1 MRQLNRLLEV
11 NDINMSRIE
20 QEVPINRVQKPTANQ
35 SRIDTLIQRLETGRP
50 TPITPMKYVEAIAN
64 LQTSK
69 FKDTGDVDSDS
80 DSEIEE
86 VNGEVEEESTQT
98 AEEQAEPTPSQQK
111 KPCHICRR
119 KIQSVQRFYLN

>member
-1 MRQLNRLLEV
+1 MRLLNRLLEV

-20 QEVPINRVQKPTANQ
+20 QEVPTNRVRKPTANQ
-35 SRIDTLIQRLETGRP
+35 SRIETLIQRLESGRP
-50 TPITPMKYVEAIAN
+50 SPITPMRYVAAIAN

-86 VNGEVEEESTQT
+86 VNGEVEEESTQ
-98 AEEQAEPTPSQQK
+98 AAVFALAL
-111 KPCHICRR
+111 I
-119 KIQSVQRFYLN
+119 

>member
-1 MRQLNRLLEV
+1 
-11 NDINMSRIE
+11 
-20 QEVPINRVQKPTANQ
+20 
-35 SRIDTLIQRLETGRP
+35 
-50 TPITPMKYVEAIAN
+50 MKYVEAIAN

-86 VNGEVEEESTQT
+86 VNGEVEEEST
-98 AEEQAEPTPSQQK
+98 PSQSDITCRVCMDREVNAIIQPCCHSICLTCGDIFKQQK

-119 KIQSVQRFYLN
+119 KIRSVQRFYLN